1 MPEAESISVADPCP
15 TCSTNNVTVRMLE
28 FNFNRSQVSYS
39 MPLQVPTTS
48 LPLVGSQLSFILSF
62 VCFARSTL
70 PALQDAT
77 KRSTIDSDL
86 RTPFSDLMFAVHNF
100 NTFLISCSNTGNL
113 AEFLSPIRVDASA
126 QNRAGAKRPAPTAIA
141 SSYERLSS
149 GLSSSS
155 SPRNPY
161 VQNVYTTTAQRG
173 ASNSYAGE
181 EEEDEAFTTASRK
194 RAKTTS
200 QNEVRP
206 YTFPGNLAVANSA
219 AFFRAAVLDS
229 PAAIAP
235 ASCCPGICFGYVSL
249 HFYI

>member
-1 MPEAESISVADPCP
+1 M
-15 TCSTNNVTVRMLE
+15 
-28 FNFNRSQVSYS
+28 
-39 MPLQVPTTS
+39 
-48 LPLVGSQLSFILSF
+48 
-62 VCFARSTL
+62 
-70 PALQDAT
+70 
-77 KRSTIDSDL
+77 
-86 RTPFSDLMFAVHNF
+86 HNF

-113 AEFLSPIRVDASA
+113 AEFLNPIRVDNASA
-126 QNRAGAKRPAPTAIA
+126 QNRAGTKRPAPTAIA

-161 VQNVYTTTAQRG
+161 VQNVYNTTAQRG
-173 ASNSYAGE
+173 GASNNYAGE

-206 YTFPGNLAVANSA
+206 YTFPGNLEVANST
-219 AFFRAAVLDS
+219 AFWYVSVLQSWTRQQQS
-229 PAAIAP
+229 PPPRVAP
-235 ASCCPGICFGYVSL
+235 ASASGTFRF